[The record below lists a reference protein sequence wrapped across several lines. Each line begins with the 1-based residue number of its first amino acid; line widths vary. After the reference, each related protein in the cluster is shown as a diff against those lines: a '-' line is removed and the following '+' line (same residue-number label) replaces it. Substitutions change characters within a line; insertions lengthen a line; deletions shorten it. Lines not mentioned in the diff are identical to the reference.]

1 MGYESLSWQINRYE
15 ISQHTKQE
23 IIIIIIII
31 IIITT
36 TTTTTIIY
44 IFFSNLYLN
53 LEPSLMNPTSL
64 GGRSACESLKNEW
77 CSTPTFQS
85 LFVALKLASLKLSTV
100 PP

>member
-1 MGYESLSWQINRYE
+1 
-15 ISQHTKQE
+15 
-23 IIIIIIII
+23 
-31 IIITT
+31 
-36 TTTTTIIY
+36 
-44 IFFSNLYLN
+44 
-53 LEPSLMNPTSL
+53 MNPTSL

>member
-1 MGYESLSWQINRYE
+1 MVMGYESLSWQINRYE

-23 IIIIIIII
+23 I

>member
-1 MGYESLSWQINRYE
+1 MGYDSLPLIANKWVRDQPAHKARNNNNN
-15 ISQHTKQE
+15 HNNNNNNNN
-23 IIIIIIII
+23 
-31 IIITT
+31 
-36 TTTTTIIY
+36 